1 MQQSYE
7 NLIPEEIEIY
17 NFSPQNLSNLKVRIN
32 LMSKGEQESVTEEK
46 VLYNMAFIL
55 DNLLGQVDVVD
66 AYVEHPLELNISEY
80 ISQL

>member
-1 MQQSYE
+1 
-7 NLIPEEIEIY
+7 
-17 NFSPQNLSNLKVRIN
+17 
-32 LMSKGEQESVTEEK
+32 
-46 VLYNMAFIL
+46 MAFIL

>member
-1 MQQSYE
+1 
-7 NLIPEEIEIY
+7 
-17 NFSPQNLSNLKVRIN
+17 
-32 LMSKGEQESVTEEK
+32 MSKGEQESVTEEK